1 VFGIL
6 KMSPAVNVVWFKRDL
21 RVQDH
26 APLAAAAKAGRLIS
40 RSAKGESMT
49 QEHTEAF
56 MNDIIRM
63 AWADDVSF
71 DKIKKDKGL
80 SEAEVIKLMR
90 ANLKAS
96 SFKLWRKRVSG
107 RSSKHEKRAKLLR
120 QEAE

>member
-1 VFGIL
+1 
-6 KMSPAVNVVWFKRDL
+6 
-21 RVQDH
+21 
-26 APLAAAAKAGRLIS
+26 
-40 RSAKGESMT
+40 MT
-49 QEHTEAF
+49 QERTEAF
-56 MNDIIRM
+56 VNDIIRM

>member
-1 VFGIL
+1 
-6 KMSPAVNVVWFKRDL
+6 
-21 RVQDH
+21 
-26 APLAAAAKAGRLIS
+26 
-40 RSAKGESMT
+40 MT

-71 DKIKKDKGL
+71 DKIKKDRGL

>member
-1 VFGIL
+1 
-6 KMSPAVNVVWFKRDL
+6 
-21 RVQDH
+21 
-26 APLAAAAKAGRLIS
+26 
-40 RSAKGESMT
+40 MT

-56 MNDIIRM
+56 VNDIIRM

-96 SFKLWRKRVSG
+96 SFRLWRKRVSG
-107 RSSKHEKRAKLLR
+107 RSSKHEKRAKFLR